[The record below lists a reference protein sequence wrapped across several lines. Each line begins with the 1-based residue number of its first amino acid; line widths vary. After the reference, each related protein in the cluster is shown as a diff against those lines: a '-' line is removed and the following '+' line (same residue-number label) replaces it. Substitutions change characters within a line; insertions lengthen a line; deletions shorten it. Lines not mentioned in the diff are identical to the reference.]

1 MPTLAEINRAL
12 AEVYDPE
19 LDTPITELGFVN
31 EVQIADGHVTVTY
44 TVPTFWCAPNF
55 VFMMSQDIRSEVGRV
70 PGVTQ
75 VTVIV
80 RNNCLEDE
88 INHGVNAGRSFAET
102 FPADVDRNADLEA
115 LRRTF
120 TVKGFLARQDVLIR
134 RMRQA
139 GLADAAILALRVGDV
154 MVQGEDLLLHTMPP
168 HWVPL
173 AAGDLLRYLHK
184 RRRLQLDI
192 TAEAHLF
199 TTVEGQPIAEAELA
213 AYLRYSRSARL
224 NIAFNTSLCEGLLRT
239 QFYPERQHD
248 HSSVGDRLMIG

>member
-31 EVQIADGHVTVTY
+31 EVQIAADGHVTVTY

-55 VFMMSQDIRSEVGRV
+55 VFMMAQAIRAEVGRV
-70 PGVTQ
+70 PGVRQ
-75 VTVIV
+75 VTGLV

-88 INHGVNAGRSFAET
+88 INRGVNAGRRVAET
-102 FPADVDRNADLEA
+102 FPADVDQNADLEA
-115 LRRTF
+115 LRHTF
-120 TVKGFLARQDVLIR
+120 TVKGLLARQDVLIR

-139 GLADAAILALRVGDV
+139 GLADSAILALRIGEVE
-154 MVQGEDLLLHTMPP
+154 VQGNDVILLSLPG
-168 HWVPL
+168 WVPL
-173 AAGDLLRYLHK
+173 AAADLLRYLHK
-184 RRRLQLDI
+184 RRRLQLAV
-192 TAEAHLF
+192 TADAPLF

-213 AYLRYSRSARL
+213 SYLRYSRSARL

-239 QFYPERQHD
+239 QFFPERQHD